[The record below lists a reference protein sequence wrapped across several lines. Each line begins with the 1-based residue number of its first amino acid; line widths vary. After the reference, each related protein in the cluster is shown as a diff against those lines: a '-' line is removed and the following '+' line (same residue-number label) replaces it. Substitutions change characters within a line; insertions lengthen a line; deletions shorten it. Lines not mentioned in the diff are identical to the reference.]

1 MLPGRQSTIREDAT
15 AHDEARIRSYAAEA
29 GFSVFEMTF
38 GSWCGRPSLLGLQDL
53 VILIKR

>member
-1 MLPGRQSTIREDAT
+1 MPEEAT

-38 GSWCGRPSLLGLQDL
+38 GNWCGRPSLLGLQDL
-53 VILIKR
+53 VILIKL